1 MEKAKLP
8 TPCIAVSEIFFVDAA
23 IDASLWK
30 MSKPEIGFD
39 LWNRK
44 IDIKPLFECMYSW
57 MPSRQNVLSL
67 TLGSAVF
74 VGLCATGMRS
84 YNVWRR
90 FALKNL
96 QNVEDERYLLERTIA
111 EECPISTLF
120 PFQHKHLLESLQ
132 TITPSVPLLVLCRLI
147 IGSAQP
153 WYYRFLF
160 GEHLIDVEKRDAW
173 TALVYILNGHVQLP
187 VYLFGVV
194 DSTTMALYQRTF
206 HHMVFILRTTNDET
220 VMTCCAEIMRLIID
234 TMDPHLQPNERTALL
249 PLDLVTASKLR
260 SLRNDVVHGEIVF
273 QRYEIIRKR

>member
-1 MEKAKLP
+1 MN
-8 TPCIAVSEIFFVDAA
+8 
-23 IDASLWK
+23 
-30 MSKPEIGFD
+30 
-39 LWNRK
+39 LWNGK
-44 IDIKPLFECMYSW
+44 IDLKPLLECMHSW

-67 TLGSAVF
+67 TLGSAVI

-84 YNVWRR
+84 YNVLRR

-96 QNVEDERYLLERTIA
+96 QDERHLLERTIA

-147 IGSAQP
+147 LGSAQP

-206 HHMVFILRTTNDET
+206 HHMVVILRTTNDET
-220 VMTCCAEIMRLIID
+220 VMTCCAETMRLIMD

-260 SLRNDVVHGEIVF
+260 RLRNDVVHGEIVF

>member
-1 MEKAKLP
+1 MH
-8 TPCIAVSEIFFVDAA
+8 
-23 IDASLWK
+23 
-30 MSKPEIGFD
+30 
-39 LWNRK
+39 
-44 IDIKPLFECMYSW
+44 SW
-57 MPSRQNVLSL
+57 MPSRQNVLVF
-67 TLGSAVF
+67 TLGGAVL

-120 PFQHKHLLESLQ
+120 PFQHKHLLESLI

-206 HHMVFILRTTNDET
+206 HHMVFILRLTNDET
-220 VMTCCAEIMRLIID
+220 VMTCCAETMRLIID
-234 TMDPHLQPNERTALL
+234 TMDPHLQPNERTAFL
-249 PLDLVTASKLR
+249 PLDLATASKLLR
-260 SLRNDVVHGEIVF
+260 LRNDVVHGEIVF